1 MPNVICRN
9 AKTLVATVSTADVV
23 FDLTTLNASGA
34 EEVLISV
41 KGDDVW
47 IEKDAATQATSP
59 SSTVAA
65 SSFLVLD
72 GGSLTIGSRASAI
85 YAKAYS
91 GSATVYV
98 MAIY

>member
-1 MPNVICRN
+1 MICNN
-9 AKTLVATVSTADVV
+9 AKTLVATVATADVE
-23 FDLTTLNASGA
+23 FDLTTLSAGGA
-34 EEVLISV
+34 EEVIV
-41 KGDDVW
+41 TVTGDNVW

-59 SSTVAA
+59 SSTPAA

-72 GGSLTIGSRASAI
+72 GGSLTIGSRASKI
-85 YAKAYS
+85 YAQAQS